1 MIVSPPEPLFVLVPM
16 TRFDVLYSLCLVFIV
31 QFSFSQYCYSL
42 VPSCLF
48 ISLFFSD
55 LLSFGLNYNFFSYLI
70 LSMLGSTPR
79 TSHPASDSTEDD
91 ELSTTSVKLREDMIY
106 TVDILCCE
114 WCIGRQ
120 SPTSCRYFFLV
131 DGLQSLV
138 QLSCCCGQKY
148 RVVLALQPTCSSP
161 ITFLAGLQ
169 SEDKEWR
176 AQLAL
181 PCVNWRVRRAPLPP
195 SVPGLAYFA
204 HAANLLVVPQNCVLL
219 WNLVL

>member
-1 MIVSPPEPLFVLVPM
+1 M
-16 TRFDVLYSLCLVFIV
+16 
-31 QFSFSQYCYSL
+31 FSFSQYCYSL

-55 LLSFGLNYNFFSYLI
+55 LLSFGLNYNFFLI
-70 LSMLGSTPR
+70 PDFVYAWFHSTHQP
-79 TSHPASDSTEDD
+79 SSLDSTEDD

-161 ITFLAGLQ
+161 ITFLAGL
-169 SEDKEWR
+169 
-176 AQLAL
+176 
-181 PCVNWRVRRAPLPP
+181 
-195 SVPGLAYFA
+195 
-204 HAANLLVVPQNCVLL
+204 
-219 WNLVL
+219 

>member
-1 MIVSPPEPLFVLVPM
+1 M
-16 TRFDVLYSLCLVFIV
+16 
-31 QFSFSQYCYSL
+31 FSFSQYCYSL
-42 VPSCLF
+42 VPSFLF

-55 LLSFGLNYNFFSYLI
+55 LKKKLLSFGLNYNFFSYLI
-70 LSMLGSTPR
+70 FVYAWFHSTHQPSSLDR
-79 TSHPASDSTEDD
+79 TEDD

-161 ITFLAGLQ
+161 ITFLAGL
-169 SEDKEWR
+169 
-176 AQLAL
+176 
-181 PCVNWRVRRAPLPP
+181 
-195 SVPGLAYFA
+195 
-204 HAANLLVVPQNCVLL
+204 
-219 WNLVL
+219 